1 LKPVNGPQP
10 LRDNRQA
17 TASNR
22 TAWRGAIAGMILGM
36 LIWISARELGVQ
48 AIPILRSSHLILAA
62 ALAGGAL
69 GATPARG
76 LLWAAA
82 AASCL
87 ALLLIGYTPFVPTA
101 THAWLK
107 SDPVQP
113 CDAVVSLS
121 SEVYTDGSL
130 DDGAQRRV
138 LHAYELLAAHAAPRL
153 VITRLPPPWRSG
165 LPSIRQQMRAFRLDC
180 PCDEVGPVLNTHD
193 EALAVARL
201 AREHG
206 WKRVLLVTDPLHMRR
221 AGAVFD
227 HAGLP
232 VCCSPC
238 ASGEYNL
245 RSLQGPG
252 DRLAAF
258 RDWVKEWIGCQVYH
272 RRGWM

>member
-1 LKPVNGPQP
+1 LTPVNGMEP
-10 LRDNRQA
+10 LHDNRHA
-17 TASNR
+17 AAGNR
-22 TAWRGAIAGMILGM
+22 TARRGAVAGMILGM
-36 LIWISARELGVQ
+36 LIWISARELGIQ

-62 ALAGGAL
+62 AVAGGAL
-69 GATPARG
+69 GATRARG

-82 AASCL
+82 GVVCL
-87 ALLLIGYTPFVPTA
+87 ALLLIGYTPFVPSA

-165 LPSIRQQMRAFRLDC
+165 LPLIRRQMRAFRLTV
-180 PCDEVGPVLNTHD
+180 PVDEVGPVVNTHD

-201 AREHG
+201 TRERG

-221 AGAVFD
+221 AAAVFT

-238 ASGEYNL
+238 TDGEYDL

-258 RDWVKEWIGCQVYH
+258 RDWLKEWIGCQVYH